1 MQNNLQY
8 LDSEVYQRKFKTLNN
23 IKTLKDKL
31 STHFNI
37 FYDNICGKV
46 LRTYKVPH
54 IVDGE
59 TVILFCH
66 YEICVAGTLSHTLFY

>member
-1 MQNNLQY
+1 MMY
-8 LDSEVYQRKFKTLNN
+8 
-23 IKTLKDKL
+23 KL
-31 STHFNI
+31 ATHFNI

-66 YEICVAGTLSHTLFY
+66 YEICVAGKLSHTLFY